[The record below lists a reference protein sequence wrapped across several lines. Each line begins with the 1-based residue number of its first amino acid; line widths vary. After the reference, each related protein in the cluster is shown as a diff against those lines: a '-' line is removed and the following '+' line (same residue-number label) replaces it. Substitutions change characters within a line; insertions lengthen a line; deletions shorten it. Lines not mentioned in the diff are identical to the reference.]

1 MIHHSYV
8 MASDISMV
16 ETTVNKSRF
25 IGVVFPVENQEQV
38 KEALGTLR
46 KSNKDAKHIAY
57 AYLLGEDFSMAR
69 SNDDGEPAGSAGAPI
84 YQAIRDK
91 HITNILVAVVR
102 YFGGIELGK
111 SKLTRV
117 YLSTAVNAIAN
128 ARKVKM
134 VYCNIFE
141 MKCSYGDFG
150 ALSKALTERGFQ
162 IIDKNYNESM
172 PMIKCAI
179 PDSTTDRVLQDIRVK
194 LKDSAQMIKVGSDYY
209 KFPYED

>member
-1 MIHHSYV
+1 
-8 MASDISMV
+8 
-16 ETTVNKSRF
+16 
-25 IGVVFPVENQEQV
+25 
-38 KEALGTLR
+38 
-46 KSNKDAKHIAY
+46 
-57 AYLLGEDFSMAR
+57 
-69 SNDDGEPAGSAGAPI
+69 
-84 YQAIRDK
+84 
-91 HITNILVAVVR
+91 
-102 YFGGIELGK
+102 
-111 SKLTRV
+111 
-117 YLSTAVNAIAN
+117 
-128 ARKVKM
+128 
-134 VYCNIFE
+134 

>member
-1 MIHHSYV
+1 MVNLSYL
-8 MASDISMV
+8 MPSDISFI
-16 ETTVNKSRF
+16 ETIVNKSRF
-25 IGVVFPVENQEQV
+25 IGVVFPVNNQEQV
-38 KEALGTLR
+38 KEALANLK

-57 AYLLGEDFSMAR
+57 AYLIGDDYSTAR

-84 YQAIRDK
+84 YQAIREK

-117 YLSTAVNAIAN
+117 YYNTALNAVIN
-128 ARKVKM
+128 SRKLKM

-150 ALSKALTERGFQ
+150 ILSKALTERGFQ
-162 IIDKNYNESM
+162 IIDKNYSESM

-179 PDSTTDRVLQDIRVK
+179 PDNTSDRILQDIRVK
-194 LKDSAQMIKVGSDYY
+194 LKDSAQMIKVGSEYY
-209 KFPYED
+209 KFPYDN

>member
-1 MIHHSYV
+1 MVNISYI
-8 MASDISMV
+8 MPSDINYI
-16 ETTVNKSRF
+16 ETIVNKSRF
-25 IGVVFPVENQEQV
+25 IGVVFPVNSQEQV
-38 KEALGTLR
+38 KEALANLK

-57 AYLLGEDFSMAR
+57 AYLLGEDLSVAR

-84 YQAIRDK
+84 YQAIREK

-117 YLSTAVNAIAN
+117 YYNTALNAIIN
-128 ARKVKM
+128 SRKVKM

-150 ALSKALTERGFQ
+150 TLSKALTERGFQ
-162 IIDKNYNESM
+162 IIDKNYSESM

-179 PDSTTDRVLQDIRVK
+179 PENTSDRVLQDIRVK
-194 LKDSAQMIKVGSDYY
+194 LKDSAQMIKVKSEYYRFSDN
-209 KFPYED
+209 

>member
-1 MIHHSYV
+1 MEHFSFI
-8 MASDISMV
+8 MPSDISTV

-25 IGVVFPVENQEQV
+25 IGVVFPVENQQQV
-38 KEALGTLR
+38 KDAISSLR

-57 AYLLGEDFSMAR
+57 AYLLGEDFSLAR

-84 YQAIRDK
+84 YQAIREK
-91 HITNILVAVVR
+91 KITNILVAVVR
-102 YFGGIELGK
+102 FFGGVELGK

-117 YLSTAVNAIAN
+117 YLNTAANAIAN
-128 ARKVKM
+128 ARKVRM

-150 ALSKALTERGFQ
+150 NLSKSLTEKGFE
-162 IIDKNYNESM
+162 ILDKNYNESM

-179 PDSTTDRVLQDIRVK
+179 PENTSDRVLQDIRVK
-194 LKDSAQMIKVGSDYY
+194 LKDSAQMIKVGSEYY
-209 KFPYED
+209 RFPIM